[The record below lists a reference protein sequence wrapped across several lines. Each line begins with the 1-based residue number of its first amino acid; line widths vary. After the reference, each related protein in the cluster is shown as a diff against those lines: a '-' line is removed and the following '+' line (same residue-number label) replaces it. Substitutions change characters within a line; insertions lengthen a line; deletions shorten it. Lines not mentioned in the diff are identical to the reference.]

1 MPSVADLLPAG
12 LRPEDAVAM
21 LAFAAAL
28 VVFLLLWR
36 GLVEHDPLPARLKA
50 LEGRRTQLKSALLAP
65 KRSTRRTDVAGWTTL
80 LLRHFRR
87 SRGRMVAAL
96 QLSLARAGMRSR
108 QALAWA
114 LFARFAAPVAGALAA
129 LGLLYGLG
137 KPAVPGML
145 KPLAVVAVAVAAGFA
160 PGIFVANRAQK
171 RREAIR
177 KQLADAFDLMVICAE
192 AGLSLDAAL
201 DRVARETVQGAPEL
215 SDEIALTSI
224 ELSFLPDRQK
234 ALSGLAD
241 RVPLPAVRALI
252 NTLVQTERY
261 GTPLAQALRVLAAEL
276 RDERMMRAE
285 EKAARLP
292 AVMTIP
298 MVSFILPPLF
308 LVLIGPAILRTI
320 DGLRGLHH

>member
-1 MPSVADLLPAG
+1 
-12 LRPEDAVAM
+12 
-21 LAFAAAL
+21 
-28 VVFLLLWR
+28 
-36 GLVEHDPLPARLKA
+36 
-50 LEGRRTQLKSALLAP
+50 
-65 KRSTRRTDVAGWTTL
+65 
-80 LLRHFRR
+80 
-87 SRGRMVAAL
+87 MVAAL
-96 QLSLARAGMRSR
+96 QMSLARAGMRSR

-114 LFARFAAPVAGALAA
+114 LFARFAAPVAGALVA

-137 KPAVPGML
+137 KPALPGTL

-160 PGIFVANRAQK
+160 PGVFVANRAQK